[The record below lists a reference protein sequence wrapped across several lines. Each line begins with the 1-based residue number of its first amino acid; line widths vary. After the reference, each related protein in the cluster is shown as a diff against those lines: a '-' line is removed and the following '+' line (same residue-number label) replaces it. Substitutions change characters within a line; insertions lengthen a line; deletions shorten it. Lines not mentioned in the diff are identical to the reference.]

1 VTIGVE
7 SGKYRLRHFFTM
19 APHQIH
25 QRVDTVMSNTRSH
38 AVCALAAG
46 IAALVLTANPLATS
60 AQTYPAR
67 PVRLVVPF
75 PPGGSNDI
83 VGRVVAVNL
92 SDRIGKQVI
101 VDNRAGGNS
110 IIGSEIVANAQPDG
124 YTLLVISTSFTTNP
138 IIHKLPYDPLKSF
151 AWVAML
157 GVGPNV
163 LVVTLSL
170 PVNSVKELIA
180 LAKAKPGQL
189 IYASTGVGSNAH
201 FGTELFKHMTGID
214 MLHVPYKGGGPAL
227 IETIA
232 GQAQLCLSSLIQT
245 TVHIRS
251 GKLRALATTGARRSV
266 ILPDVP
272 TISEAGVPG
281 YETQNWWGVA
291 APRGTPAQV
300 IRKLNED
307 IKAVLLLPDTGKRLI
322 NEGAEPAISTPDE
335 LGRHVA
341 SEMAKWVQV
350 AKVAGIRGE

>member
-1 VTIGVE
+1 MLSLVSRI
-7 SGKYRLRHFFTM
+7 
-19 APHQIH
+19 
-25 QRVDTVMSNTRSH
+25 
-38 AVCALAAG
+38 ALAMAGG
-46 IAALVLTANPLATS
+46 IAALALTAHPLTTT
-60 AQTYPAR
+60 AQSYPAR

-83 VGRVVAVNL
+83 VGRVVAAGL
-92 SDRIGKQVI
+92 SERLGKQVI

-110 IIGSEIVANAQPDG
+110 IIGSEIVATAQPDG

-163 LVVTLSL
+163 LAVTQTLPANSL
-170 PVNSVKELIA
+170 QELIA

-201 FGTELFKHMTGID
+201 FGTELLKHMTGTN
-214 MLHVPYKGGGPAL
+214 MLHVPYKGGTPAL
-227 IETIA
+227 LDTVS
-232 GQAQLCLSSLIQT
+232 GQAQLCLSSLIQASPY
-245 TVHIRS
+245 IRS
-251 GKLRALATTGARRSV
+251 GKLRALATSGAKRSA

-291 APRGTPAQV
+291 APRGTSVQI
-300 IRKLNED
+300 IRRLNDE
-307 IKAVLLLPDTGKRLI
+307 IKVVMLLPDTEKRLV
-322 NEGAEPAISTPDE
+322 NEGAEPALKTPDE
-335 LGRHVA
+335 LGKYVA
-341 SEMAKWVQV
+341 TEMKKWVEV
-350 AKVAGIRGE
+350 ARIAGIRGE